1 MSLMSIF
8 SGLQDLLNVGVHLF
22 QRPVGFHLFANSSMC
37 INDWI
42 RCLSVCLDSS
52 WNRFDSIIEVI
63 AVLQTLLQDIL
74 RCLQDNDFRRLAKLL
89 LADLGLLNACREAID
104 EESFCL

>member
-22 QRPVGFHLFANSSMC
+22 QGPVGFHLFANSSMC
-37 INDWI
+37 INYWI
-42 RCLSVCLDSS
+42 RCLSICLDSS
-52 WNRFDSIIEVI
+52 WNRLHSIIEVV

-74 RCLQDNDFRRLAKLL
+74 RCLQDDDFLWLAKLL
-89 LADLGLLNACREAID
+89 LADLGLLDARREAID